1 MTGLDISMQNIGKLT
16 VKDQIYY
23 KLRNL
28 LLVLIKLLLRQKA
41 KISNKKLLNSEMS
54 KNSNTETRMPGKK
67 VACHIKTLRNL
78 RMFTV

>member
-1 MTGLDISMQNIGKLT
+1 MTGQDISMQNIGKLT

-54 KNSNTETRMPGKK
+54 KNSNIETRMPGKK
-67 VACHIKTLRNL
+67 VAYLIKTLRNL

>member
-28 LLVLIKLLLRQKA
+28 LLVLIKLLLRQKE

-67 VACHIKTLRNL
+67 VAYLIKTLRNL

>member
-1 MTGLDISMQNIGKLT
+1 
-16 VKDQIYY
+16 
-23 KLRNL
+23 
-28 LLVLIKLLLRQKA
+28 
-41 KISNKKLLNSEMS
+41 MS